1 MKPVA
6 VLMVIAIALGGC
18 AGEKDKDPSPERGLS
33 GTCGLWKIAPHV
45 EEGRVSEE
53 FLLEGVEIARIED
66 LKDRF
71 IATIN
76 APYSVNE
83 AYRTYLRQVK
93 EAGWDVVTHETE
105 GFEAE
110 IYLTDPKRL
119 GAIQVRTSTCEE
131 KVVVYVSIVDRSD
144 EARG

>member
-1 MKPVA
+1 MKRVA
-6 VLMVIAIALGGC
+6 ALMLIAIVFGGC
-18 AGEKDKDPSPERGLS
+18 AGEEKKTTEPGLS
-33 GTCGLWKIAPHV
+33 GSCGLRKVARDV
-45 EEGRVSEE
+45 DESRVSEE
-53 FLLEGVEIARIED
+53 FLLDGAEVARTED

-83 AYRTYLRQVK
+83 AYRTYLRQAK
-93 EAGWDVVTHETE
+93 AAGWDIVTHETE

-119 GAIQVRTSTCEE
+119 AAVQLRTSTCEG
-131 KVVVYVSIVDRSD
+131 KIVVYVSIVERAD

>member
-1 MKPVA
+1 MKRVA
-6 VLMVIAIALGGC
+6 VLMTIAIVFGGC
-18 AGEKDKDPSPERGLS
+18 AGEEKKASGPGLS
-33 GTCGLWKIAPHV
+33 GTCGLRKVARDV
-45 EEGRVSEE
+45 DESRVSDE
-53 FLLEGVEIARIED
+53 FLLDGVEIARTED

-83 AYRTYLRQVK
+83 AYRTYLRQTK
-93 EAGWDVVTHETE
+93 EAGWDIVTHETE

-119 GAIQVRTSTCEE
+119 AAVQVRTSTCEE